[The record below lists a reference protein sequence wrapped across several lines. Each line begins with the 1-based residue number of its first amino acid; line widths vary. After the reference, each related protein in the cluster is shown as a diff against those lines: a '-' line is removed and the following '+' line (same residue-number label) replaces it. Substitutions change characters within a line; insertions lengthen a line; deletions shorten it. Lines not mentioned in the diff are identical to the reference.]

1 MQLFSIG
8 DLYIGKDNESFTDIS
23 IHLGRIRIEYGSPN
37 QSSHGNEDGRE
48 NGEAVCSLPKSP

>member
-23 IHLGRIRIEYGSPN
+23 IHLGRLRIEYSRPYFNKDDGSQPSEGIN
-37 QSSHGNEDGRE
+37 R
-48 NGEAVCSLPKSP
+48 